1 MRLFRHEARQR
12 NADTQ
17 KVYAAYAIA
26 HTVVD
31 FAAATCFLIGQVLF
45 LWAEYETQAVWLFI
59 AGSLFFCMKPSLR
72 LAREIQLWRMGDID
86 RLAQRA
92 DA

>member
-1 MRLFRHEARQR
+1 MGLFDHR
-12 NADTQ
+12 NRVRNTDTRRI
-17 KVYAAYAIA
+17 YAAYEIA

-31 FAAATCFLIGQVLF
+31 FAAAICFLIGSVLF